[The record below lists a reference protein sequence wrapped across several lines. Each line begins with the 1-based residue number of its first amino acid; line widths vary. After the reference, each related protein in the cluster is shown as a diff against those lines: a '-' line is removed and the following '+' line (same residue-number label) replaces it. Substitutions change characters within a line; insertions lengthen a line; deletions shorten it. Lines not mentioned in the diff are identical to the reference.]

1 MAVLTKEELL
11 NSLKGFMGE
20 EADDERLT
28 FLENVQD
35 TMTDLET
42 RTQVNWQ
49 QKYEENDRAW
59 RQRYR
64 DRFFS
69 EGTDQV
75 DEDLS
80 LPEPEKPK
88 PLRFEDLFKEI

>member
-1 MAVLTKEELL
+1 MPVLTSEELL
-11 NSLKGFMGE
+11 NALKGFIGE

-35 TMTDLET
+35 TMKDFET

-59 RQRYR
+59 RERYR

-69 EGTDQV
+69 EGTDKI

-88 PLRFEDLFKEI
+88 PMRFEDLFKEI

>member
-35 TMTDLET
+35 TMNDFET
-42 RTQVNWQ
+42 RTQTDWK
-49 QKYEENDRAW
+49 QKYEENDSAW

-69 EGTDQV
+69 EGTDKV

-80 LPEPEKPK
+80 LPESEKPK
-88 PLRFEDLFKEI
+88 PMRFEDLFKEI

>member
-1 MAVLTKEELL
+1 MPVLTTDELMNAL
-11 NSLKGFMGE
+11 RSIIGE

-35 TMTDLET
+35 TMTDFET
-42 RTQVNWQ
+42 RTQTDWK
-49 QKYEENDRAW
+49 QKYEENDSAW

-69 EGTDQV
+69 AAADQQ
-75 DEDLS
+75 DEDL
-80 LPEPEKPK
+80 LPPEPEKPK
-88 PLRFEDLFKEI
+88 PLRFEDLFKED